1 MKGFHHAYSE
11 LNFSPQKKSEQ
22 FNKKQMSLSDIFPK
36 EKAAKL
42 SLDNINTTIDPKNK
56 AIIVDMK

>member
-1 MKGFHHAYSE
+1 
-11 LNFSPQKKSEQ
+11 
-22 FNKKQMSLSDIFPK
+22 MSLSDIFPK